1 MSNALRFL
9 RIVDATPVWM
19 WVLTVTIGAYGVVLV
34 WIDPGSVDSALG
46 MLMLWQMLA
55 ASRGFVR
62 PASAGYFD
70 PLLVRESRLLI
81 AGAHS
86 IHAAAP
92 VAMAWAALG
101 AVEILKGTP
110 NPLAFEPGR
119 ISAFV
124 FVSATAWTMSL
135 PAPRLVTG
143 SLWLALIVGAATT
156 RFGMEQYAAMLSRPE
171 GVSQTA
177 QRIALVFACPFLML
191 EPVLPARAVLGV
203 ALTAGA
209 VGIAACGAMYI
220 ARRNYPLEASL

>member
-1 MSNALRFL
+1 MRNALRFL
-9 RIVDATPVWM
+9 RVVDATPAWM
-19 WVLTVTIGAYGVVLV
+19 SVLTVTIGAYGGVIV
-34 WIDPGSVDSALG
+34 WIDPGSADSALG

-62 PASAGYFD
+62 PAAAGYFD
-70 PLLVRESRLLI
+70 PLLVRESRRAI
-81 AGAHS
+81 TMAHL

-101 AVEILKGTP
+101 AVEALRGAHA
-110 NPLAFEPGR
+110 PLALEPGR

-124 FVSATAWTMSL
+124 FVSATAWTVSL

-143 SLWLALIVGAATT
+143 SLWLALIVAAATT
-156 RFGMEQYAAMLSRPE
+156 GFGIEQYAAMLSRPE

-177 QRIALVFACPFLML
+177 HAIAFVFTCPFLML
-191 EPVLPARAVLGV
+191 EPVLPARAALGL

-209 VGIAACGAMYI
+209 VASIACGAMYI
-220 ARRNYPLEASL
+220 SRKSYPLEASL

>member
-1 MSNALRFL
+1 MKNALRFL

-19 WVLTVTIGAYGVVLV
+19 SVLTVTIGAYGGVLV

-46 MLMLWQMLA
+46 MLMLWQMLG

-70 PLLVRESRLLI
+70 PLLVRESRLAI
-81 AGAHS
+81 AAAHAV
-86 IHAAAP
+86 HAAAP

-101 AVEILKGTP
+101 AIEALKGTH

-124 FVSATAWTMSL
+124 FVSAAAWAVSL

-143 SLWLALIVGAATT
+143 SLWLALIVAAATT
-156 RFGMEQYAAMLSRPE
+156 RFGIEQYAALLSRPE

-177 QRIALVFACPFLML
+177 QAVAFVFACPFVML
-191 EPVLPARAVLGV
+191 ESVLPARAALGG
-203 ALTAGA
+203 ALAAGA
-209 VGIAACGAMYI
+209 LAITACGAMYI